1 MRIATVVGAI
11 ALGLPLLSDAVGLT
25 FESAAVP
32 QPAVKMGEWGL
43 RESASFAPMPEY
55 PRESLSA
62 KVSGVVVAD
71 VVFGLDGRAKSV
83 EILES
88 PDALTAAAVRDAVSR
103 WTVPGGQGS
112 GLPDN
117 YAIRGK
123 LTFYFQF
130 RNGKGRVHDPDQ
142 MPHGIPRPK
151 PRPAVTISP
160 SGVPQLSVP
169 PPPPKSMPGSHGETL
184 ETITVAAFK
193 KEAASTKH
201 LVLDS
206 GEREAFKRGHWPG
219 AVNIP
224 LDELAVRG
232 GPELPRE
239 RLIVVDCTREDMQL
253 CRWAGGRL
261 VEQKFPN
268 VVLLVR

>member
-1 MRIATVVGAI
+1 MKIPTVVGAI
-11 ALGLPLLSDAVGLT
+11 ALGLPLLIDAVGPT
-25 FESAAVP
+25 GEAPAA
-32 QPAVKMGEWGL
+32 QQHAVTLGEWGL
-43 RESASFAPMPEY
+43 RESANFAPMPEY

-62 KVSGVVVAD
+62 KASGVVVAA
-71 VVFGLDGRAKSV
+71 VGFGVDGRAQSV

-88 PDALTAAAVRDAVSR
+88 PDALMAAAVRDAVSR
-103 WTVPGGQGS
+103 WTVPGGQGA
-112 GLPDN
+112 GRPDN
-117 YAIRGK
+117 YAIQGK

-130 RNGKGRVHDPDQ
+130 RNGKGQVVDPDQ
-142 MPHGIPRPK
+142 MPGGAPRPK

-160 SGVPQLSVP
+160 SGVPYLNVP
-169 PPPPKSMPGSHGETL
+169 PPAPKSMPGSHGETL

-193 KEAASTKH
+193 KQAASTKH
-201 LVLDS
+201 VVLDS

-224 LDELAVRG
+224 LDELAVRA

-239 RLIVVDCTREDMQL
+239 RLIVVDCTREHMQL

-261 VEQKFPN
+261 VAQQFPK

>member
-1 MRIATVVGAI
+1 MKIATVVAAI
-11 ALGLPLLSDAVGLT
+11 ALGLPLLDDAVGLT
-25 FESAAVP
+25 FEIAAVP
-32 QPAVKMGEWGL
+32 QPALKMGEWAL

-62 KVSGVVVAD
+62 KVSGVVVAA
-71 VVFGLDGRAKSV
+71 VGFGLDGRAQSI

-88 PDALTAAAVRDAVSR
+88 PDALTAAAVRAAVTR
-103 WTVPGGQGS
+103 WTVPAGQGA
-112 GLPDN
+112 GRPDN
-117 YAIRGK
+117 YVIQGK

-130 RNGKGRVHDPDQ
+130 RNGKGRVVDPDQ
-142 MPHGIPRPK
+142 MPGGTPRPK
-151 PRPAVTISP
+151 PRAAVTISP
-160 SGVPQLSVP
+160 SGVPSLGVSP
-169 PPPPKSMPGSHGETL
+169 PAPKSMPGSHGETL

-193 KEAASTKH
+193 KQAASTKH
-201 LVLDS
+201 LVVDS

-224 LDELAVRG
+224 FDELSVRG

-239 RLIVVDCTREDMQL
+239 RLIVVDCTREEMQL

-261 VEQKFPN
+261 VEQKFPK

>member
-1 MRIATVVGAI
+1 MKIATLVGAI
-11 ALGLPLLSDAVGLT
+11 ALGLPLFGDAVGPT
-25 FESAAVP
+25 FETAEVP
-32 QPAVKMGEWGL
+32 QGFLKMGEWGL
-43 RESASFAPMPEY
+43 RESARFSPMPEY
-55 PRESLSA
+55 PKESLSA
-62 KVSGVVVAD
+62 KVSGVVVAA
-71 VVFGLDGRAKSV
+71 VGFGLDGRVQSV

-88 PDALTAAAVRDAVSR
+88 PDALTAAAVWNAVSR
-103 WTVPGGQGS
+103 WTVPGQGAGGAVS
-112 GLPDN
+112 HV
-117 YAIRGK
+117 IQGK

-130 RNGKGRVHDPDQ
+130 RNGKGRVVDPDQ
-142 MPHGIPRPK
+142 MPGGTPRPK

-160 SGVPQLSVP
+160 SGVPSLNVAP
-169 PPPPKSMPGSHGETL
+169 PAPKSIPGSHGETL

-193 KEAASTKH
+193 KQAASTMH

-224 LDELAVRG
+224 LDELAIRG

-239 RLIVVDCTREDMQL
+239 KLIVVDCTREEMEL

-261 VEQKFPN
+261 VQQKFPK

>member
-1 MRIATVVGAI
+1 MTIATVVGAI
-11 ALGLPLLSDAVGLT
+11 ALGLPLLSGAVAAT
-25 FESAAVP
+25 FETAEVP
-32 QPAVKMGEWGL
+32 QGFFRMDDWGL
-43 RESASFAPMPEY
+43 RQYASVAPMPEY

-62 KVSGVVVAD
+62 KVSGVVVAA
-71 VVFGLDGRAKSV
+71 VGFGLDERAQSV

-88 PDALTAAAVRDAVSR
+88 PDAFTAAAVRDAVSR
-103 WTVPGGQGS
+103 WTVPGGQGA
-112 GLPDN
+112 GRPDS
-117 YAIRGK
+117 YVIQGK

-130 RNGKGRVHDPDQ
+130 RNGKGRVIDPDQ
-142 MPHGIPRPK
+142 MPGGTPRPK
-151 PRPAVTISP
+151 PRPAVTMSP
-160 SGVPQLSVP
+160 SGVPSLNVP
-169 PPPPKSMPGSHGETL
+169 PPAPPPTPGSHGETL

-193 KEAASTKH
+193 KQAASTQH

-239 RLIVVDCTREDMQL
+239 RLIVVDCTREHVQL

-261 VEQKFPN
+261 VEQKFPK

>member
-1 MRIATVVGAI
+1 MKIATVVGAI
-11 ALGLPLLSDAVGLT
+11 ALGLPLFGDAVGPICET
-25 FESAAVP
+25 AQVP
-32 QPAVKMGEWGL
+32 QGFLKMGEWGL
-43 RESASFAPMPEY
+43 RESARFAPMPEY

-62 KVSGVVVAD
+62 KVSGVVVAA
-71 VVFGLDGRAKSV
+71 VGFGLDGRVQSV

-88 PDALTAAAVRDAVSR
+88 PDALTAAAVRNAVSR
-103 WTVPGGQGS
+103 WTVPGGQGAGGAHS
-112 GLPDN
+112 
-117 YAIRGK
+117 YVIQGK

-130 RNGKGRVHDPDQ
+130 RNGKGRVVDPDQ
-142 MPHGIPRPK
+142 MSGGAPRPQA
-151 PRPAVTISP
+151 RPAVTISP
-160 SGVPQLSVP
+160 SGVPSLNVP
-169 PPPPKSMPGSHGETL
+169 PPAPKSIPGSHGETL
-184 ETITVAAFK
+184 ETITVAAFRK
-193 KEAASTKH
+193 QAASTKH

-224 LDELAVRG
+224 LDELAIRG

-239 RLIVVDCTREDMQL
+239 RLIVVDCTREEMEL

-261 VEQKFPN
+261 VQQKFPK